1 MAIDFQ
7 WDDNKARINSEKHG
21 VTFQEAKTVF
31 YDEFADQFFDQ
42 KNSDEEDRFLLLGRS
57 IHSRILMVCH
67 CYRESDE
74 VIRIISARKATK
86 SETKFYRG
94 N

>member
-1 MAIDFQ
+1 MSIEFQ
-7 WDDNKARINSEKHG
+7 WDDNKAKVNSEKHG
-21 VTFQEAKTVF
+21 ITFQEAKTVF
-31 YDEFADQFFDQ
+31 YNEFADQFFD
-42 KNSDEEDRFLLLGRS
+42 KENSYEEDRFLLLGRS
-57 IHSRILMVCH
+57 IHARILMVCH

-94 N
+94 K

>member
-1 MAIDFQ
+1 MSIEFQ
-7 WDDNKARINSEKHG
+7 WDDNKARINSEEHG
-21 VTFQEAKTVF
+21 ITFQEAKTVF
-31 YDEFADQFFDQ
+31 YEEFADQFFDQ
-42 KNSDEEDRFLLLGRS
+42 KNSGEEDHFLLLGRS

-74 VIRIISARKATK
+74 VIRIISVRKATK
-86 SETKFYRG
+86 SETRFYRG

>member
-1 MAIDFQ
+1 MTIEFQ

-42 KNSDEEDRFLLLGRS
+42 ENSDEEDRFLLLGRS
-57 IHSRILMVCH
+57 IHSRILMVSH

-74 VIRIISARKATK
+74 VIRIISARRATK
-86 SETKFYRG
+86 TETKFYRG

>member
-1 MAIDFQ
+1 MTIKFQ
-7 WDDNKARINSEKHG
+7 WDGNKARINYEKHG
-21 VTFQEAKTVF
+21 ITFQEAKTVF

-42 KNSDEEDRFLLLGRS
+42 KNSEKEDRFLLLGRS
-57 IHSRILMVCH
+57 IHSRLLMVCR

-86 SETKFYRG
+86 KRNQILQG
-94 N
+94 R

>member
-1 MAIDFQ
+1 MSIEFQ
-7 WDDNKARINSEKHG
+7 WDDNKAKVNSEKHA

-31 YDEFADQFFDQ
+31 YDDFADQFFD
-42 KNSDEEDRFLLLGRS
+42 KENSDEEDRFLLLGRS
-57 IHSRILMVCH
+57 IHTRILMVSH
-67 CYRESDE
+67 CYRECDE

-94 N
+94 K